1 MTDIPSLSGL
11 KRSSIQVAR
20 NGNQINLYYVT
31 TQSNG
36 KPKKTP
42 LHIKTNCWTCPFGR
56 DDQGKLIAAI
66 SDNQYFDI
74 EELDRF
80 GRDVCKYFLKH
91 EGHEIPDDLD
101 DLPYKSLFHHID
113 GLDVLQL
120 QMSDQTR
127 VFDSNGVK
135 LSTEQANQWTAG
147 QFSGHFLLSLG
158 LRVWTGDDGS
168 LSSNGKFYWTVQPV
182 QIKVKRYFTLP
193 KGCEIF
199 DNVEEFEEE
208 MDKRKKITVKTRV
221 QDEEAV
227 VDFDPDVNEL
237 LD

>member
-11 KRSSIQVAR
+11 KRSSIQVSR
-20 NGNQINLYYVT
+20 NGDQINLYYVT
-31 TQSNG
+31 SRPNG

-42 LHIKTNCWTCPFGR
+42 LYVKTNCWTCPFGQ
-56 DDQGKLIAAI
+56 DDQGKLLVAI
-66 SDNQYFDI
+66 SDSQYFDV

-91 EGHEIPDDLD
+91 EGHEIPEDLD
-101 DLPYKSLFHHID
+101 NLPYKSLLHHID
-113 GLDVLQL
+113 GLDVLQM
-120 QMSDQTR
+120 QMSDHTR

-135 LSTEQANQWTAG
+135 LSPDQANQQIAG

-158 LRVWTGDDGS
+158 LRVWSREDSTS
-168 LSSNGKFYWTVQPV
+168 QSFYWTIQPI

-193 KGCEIF
+193 EGCKIF
-199 DNVEEFEEE
+199 DNEEE
-208 MDKRKKITVKTRV
+208 LKGDMDIRKKITIKKRV
-221 QDEEAV
+221 EDEEAV